1 MRKSAWQGSVPH
13 NETEARDRLL
23 DATERCVRRDGV
35 EGTSLASV
43 AAEAG
48 VSRRTV
54 YRYFASG
61 QELLAAA
68 EIRAGG
74 GLLDR
79 IRRAADPKL
88 EPRERLLRALVTFVQ
103 QAPADPLLSRYLD
116 PETFDPAAVLND
128 DTVRRALVQFAAL
141 YYGEPL
147 SKRAAR
153 EFRDFG
159 ELTMRVLTS
168 LCMVPTKGN
177 RVRQLIELALHH
189 ALDEL
194 PPAMPR

>member
-1 MRKSAWQGSVPH
+1 MRKAPWGGSVPR

-79 IRRAADPKL
+79 LRRAADPKL
-88 EPRERLLRALVTFVQ
+88 APRERLLRALVAFVEE
-103 QAPADPLLSRYLD
+103 APTDPLLSRYLD
-116 PETFDPAAVLND
+116 PEALDPATVLND
-128 DTVRRALVQFAAL
+128 DTVRRALTQFAAV
-141 YYGEPL
+141 YYGKPL
-147 SKRAAR
+147 TKRAAR
-153 EFRDFG
+153 EFRDLG
-159 ELTMRVLTS
+159 ELTMRILMS
-168 LCMVPTKGN
+168 LCMVPAKG
-177 RVRQLIELALHH
+177 RRTRRLIELTLHR
-189 ALDEL
+189 ALDDL
-194 PPAMPR
+194 PAQMPK